1 MRLSFLKYFF
11 ATLLLSFV
19 VTSCSTP
26 DPIDV
31 NSAEKAFKEA
41 KEYEDDER
49 YEEALRR
56 YDEIKNKF
64 PYSQYSKESD
74 LRIADIYFKKE
85 EFAAA
90 ALSYSNFKYLYPN
103 HPQIPYVSLQL
114 GLSYFNQLPTTIDRD
129 LSKGVQ
135 AIQEFN
141 LVIEKYT
148 GTDFAKTA
156 AAKKKATQDMLA
168 QKEAYIANW
177 YFKKEQFQ
185 SAMRR
190 FEGLTKMPAST
201 KLTTEAYLKG
211 AISALEIG
219 EVGKGKDL
227 LNQLSKKFPTE
238 NTNKEIAGVKKK
250 YGI

>member
-1 MRLSFLKYFF
+1 MHLNLLKIFITAVLFF
-11 ATLLLSFV
+11 VFIV
-19 VTSCSTP
+19 SCSTP
-26 DPIDV
+26 DPMDI

-74 LRIADIYFKKE
+74 LKIADIYFKKE
-85 EFAAA
+85 EFASA

-114 GLSYFNQLPTTIDRD
+114 ALSYFNQLPKTVDRD

-141 LVIEKYT
+141 VVLDKYP
-148 GTDFAKTA
+148 GTTFAKTA
-156 AAKKKATQDMLA
+156 TEKKKATQDMLA
-168 QKEAYIANW
+168 QKEYYIANW
-177 YFKKEQFQ
+177 YFKKEKYM
-185 SAMRR
+185 SALRR
-190 FEGLTKMPAST
+190 FEGLTKIPAPAD
-201 KLTTEAYLKG
+201 LTSEAYLKG

-227 LNQLSKKFPTE
+227 LDQLSKKFPSG
-238 NTNKEIAGVKKK
+238 NTKDDINEVKKK

>member
-1 MRLSFLKYFF
+1 MRLLLITFLFSFL
-11 ATLLLSFV
+11 V
-19 VTSCSTP
+19 VSCSST
-26 DPIDV
+26 DNVDID
-31 NSAEKAFKEA
+31 SAERAFKDA

-64 PYSQYSKESD
+64 PYSKYSKESD

-85 EFAAA
+85 EYASA

-103 HPQIPYVSLQL
+103 HPEIPYVSLQL
-114 GLSYFNQLPTTIDRD
+114 ALSYFNQLPSTIDRD
-129 LSKGVQ
+129 LSKGSL

-141 LVIEKYT
+141 LVLDKYP
-148 GTDFAKTA
+148 GTEFAKTA
-156 AAKKKATQDMLA
+156 QEKKKATLDMLA
-168 QKEAYIANW
+168 EKEAYIANW
-177 YFKKEQFQ
+177 YFKKEKYL

-190 FEGLTKMPAST
+190 YEGLTKMPAPA
-201 KLTTEAYLKG
+201 KLTSEAYLKG

-219 EVGKGKDL
+219 EVGKGKEF
-227 LNQLSKKFPTE
+227 LNQLSKKFPTGDTQNQINE
-238 NTNKEIAGVKKK
+238 VKKK

>member
-1 MRLSFLKYFF
+1 MRLNFLKYFF
-11 ATLLLSFV
+11 AALLLSFV
-19 VTSCSTP
+19 VSSCSTP
-26 DPIDV
+26 DPIDA
-31 NSAEKAFKEA
+31 NSAERAFKEA

-114 GLSYFNQLPTTIDRD
+114 GLSYFNQLPSTIDRD

-141 LVIEKYT
+141 LVMEKYV

-156 AAKKKATQDMLA
+156 IAKKKATQDMLA

-177 YFKKEQFQ
+177 YFKKEQYL

-190 FEGLTKMPAST
+190 FEGLTKMPASA

-238 NTNKEIAGVKKK
+238 NTNEEIAEVKKK

>member
-1 MRLSFLKYFF
+1 MLSFYLI
-11 ATLLLSFV
+11 
-19 VTSCSTP
+19 SCSTTE
-26 DPIDV
+26 DIDV

-41 KEYEDDER
+41 KEYEADER

-64 PYSQYSKESD
+64 PYSTYSKESD

-85 EFAAA
+85 EYASA
-90 ALSYSNFKYLYPN
+90 ALAYSNFKYLYPN

-114 GLSYFNQLPTTIDRD
+114 GLSYFNQLPSSIDRD
-129 LSKGVQ
+129 LSKGVN

-141 LVIEKYT
+141 LVIDKYP
-148 GTDFAKTA
+148 GTEFAKTA
-156 AAKKKATQDMLA
+156 EEKKKATQDMLA
-168 QKEAYIANW
+168 EKELYIANF
-177 YFKKEQFQ
+177 YFKKEKYL
-185 SAMRR
+185 SALRR
-190 FEGLTKMPAST
+190 YEGLTKMPAPA

-211 AISALEIG
+211 ARSAFEIG

-227 LNQLSKKFPTE
+227 LEQLSKRVTDGK
-238 NTNKEIAGVKKK
+238 TNSEIQDIKSK

>member
-1 MRLSFLKYFF
+1 MRLNFFKVFLTTF
-11 ATLLLSFV
+11 LLSLAV
-19 VTSCSTP
+19 VSCSTP

-85 EFAAA
+85 EFASA

-114 GLSYFNQLPTTIDRD
+114 ALSYFNQLPKTIDRD

-141 LVIEKYT
+141 IVLDKYP

-156 AAKKKATQDMLA
+156 AEKKKATQDMLA
-168 QKEAYIANW
+168 KKESYIANW
-177 YFKKEQFQ
+177 YFKKEKYL

-190 FEGLTKMPAST
+190 FENLTKMPAPAE
-201 KLTTEAYLKG
+201 LTSEAYLKG

-219 EVGKGKDL
+219 EVGKGKSL
-227 LNQLSKKFPTE
+227 LEQLSKKFPTSD
-238 NTNKEIAGVKKK
+238 NNDQISDVKSK